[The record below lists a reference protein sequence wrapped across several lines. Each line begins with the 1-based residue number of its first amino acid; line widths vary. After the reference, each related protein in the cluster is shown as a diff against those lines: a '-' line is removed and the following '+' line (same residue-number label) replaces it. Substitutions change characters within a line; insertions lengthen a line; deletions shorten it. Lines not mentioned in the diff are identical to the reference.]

1 MLQAYNP
8 VTIMVKNDQRLAQ
21 GKCEVV
27 LNVDNVDIP
36 TGIKAEDP
44 VEAARKFA
52 EKLGAQ

>member
-1 MLQAYNP
+1 MYQAYNSI
-8 VTIMVKNDQRLAQ
+8 TIMVKNDQRLKD

-52 EKLGAQ
+52 AKLGAQ